1 MKLSRVLG
9 PLVAI
14 MFVASFYMS
23 YEPRGAAHDL
33 ANATNPPSRDRGAN
47 DAEDCGATAEHGAA
61 RVRSRGVH
69 LALLDAAGANVRAA
83 TGRRRLWLW
92 PAARAAGAAAR
103 ARAAGAAA
111 RCAATLAPL
120 AADACALAQQFK
132 EGEVLLVAARGD
144 ALARDGA
151 RIAMAREAAGRSHL
165 LVVAADDR
173 AARLA
178 ERLGVA
184 WWRPPL
190 ETAAPLASL
199 QWSAAAALLRAG
211 IAVVLGDA
219 SVVWRASP
227 FAHLSRDA
235 DVEAAQRTGGRAQP
249 RGSVVGVSDPPMGW
263 SAYGQT
269 MAVPEIDPAVAA
281 LQPTHE
287 AAAVAAAMAAALRSP
302 LDAAAV
308 AEAFT
313 RIVLQPSHDETQ
325 RAGAS
330 LRQLPSQCYLR
341 SAPAV
346 VKAGAGAA
354 AAVCTVL
361 DASAAAPAPTAEVE
375 AAAAAV
381 AAELP
386 HAPPGEPRP
395 TVSPSCLTG
404 SECGPG
410 PNAILTSLDVAAGR
424 ELVLRQAAPPT

>member
-1 MKLSRVLG
+1 M
-9 PLVAI
+9 
-14 MFVASFYMS
+14 
-23 YEPRGAAHDL
+23 
-33 ANATNPPSRDRGAN
+33 
-47 DAEDCGATAEHGAA
+47 
-61 RVRSRGVH
+61 
-69 LALLDAAGANVRAA
+69 
-83 TGRRRLWLW
+83 
-92 PAARAAGAAAR
+92 
-103 ARAAGAAA
+103 
-111 RCAATLAPL
+111 
-120 AADACALAQQFK
+120 
-132 EGEVLLVAARGD
+132 LLVAARGD

-199 QWSAAAALLRAG
+199 QWGAAAALLRAAV
-211 IAVVLGDA
+211 AVVLGDA

-330 LRQLPSQCYLR
+330 LRLLPSQCYLR

-354 AAVCTVL
+354 AAVCTLL

-386 HAPPGEPRP
+386 RAARRAATDRLAELPHRLRMRP
-395 TVSPSCLTG
+395 G
-404 SECGPG
+404 SECDPHLARRGGGARARAAARVRRQPQRG
-410 PNAILTSLDVAAGR
+410 GGAGR
-424 ELVLRQAAPPT
+424 RRAAAAELGAAADGAVPEGGRVQGRRE

>member
-1 MKLSRVLG
+1 M
-9 PLVAI
+9 
-14 MFVASFYMS
+14 
-23 YEPRGAAHDL
+23 
-33 ANATNPPSRDRGAN
+33 
-47 DAEDCGATAEHGAA
+47 
-61 RVRSRGVH
+61 
-69 LALLDAAGANVRAA
+69 
-83 TGRRRLWLW
+83 
-92 PAARAAGAAAR
+92 
-103 ARAAGAAA
+103 
-111 RCAATLAPL
+111 
-120 AADACALAQQFK
+120 
-132 EGEVLLVAARGD
+132 LLVAARGD

-199 QWSAAAALLRAG
+199 QWGAAAALLRAG
-211 IAVVLGDA
+211 VAVVLGDA

-330 LRQLPSQCYLR
+330 LRLLPSQCYLR

-354 AAVCTVL
+354 AAVCTHCSTL
-361 DASAAAPAPTAEVE
+361 RPPRPRPPPRWRRRRRPSPPSSHTRRPASRDRPSRRAASPAPN
-375 AAAAAV
+375 AARVRMPSSLRSTWRRGASSCC
-381 AAELP
+381 
-386 HAPPGEPRP
+386 GE
-395 TVSPSCLTG
+395 
-404 SECGPG
+404 
-410 PNAILTSLDVAAGR
+410 
-424 ELVLRQAAPPT
+424 AAPPT